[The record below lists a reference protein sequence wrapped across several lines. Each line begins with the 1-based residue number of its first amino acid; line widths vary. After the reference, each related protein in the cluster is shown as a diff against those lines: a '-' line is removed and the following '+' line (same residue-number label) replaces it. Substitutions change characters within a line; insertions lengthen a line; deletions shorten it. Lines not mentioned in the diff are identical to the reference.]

1 MDFEVY
7 CDESRPDLFAS
18 QREGIGR
25 FMVIGSLWIKATDRA
40 VFKEELNAIRNRH
53 TTFGEMKWRSVA
65 PARQAFYLEVIDW
78 FVAKKLDCRYRCIV
92 VDVPQVNLL
101 KFHEADQ
108 ELGFYKFYYQLLHHW
123 IFDFNRYEI
132 FVDHKRNRERDRLKV
147 LRRCLDRTNISSE
160 VARVQALDSR
170 DSQFIQLTDVLTGAV
185 SARFHGMPASPAR
198 KAVIDRLE
206 GRLNRKILPTSRDVA
221 KFNIFKIDLGG
232 GW

>member
-18 QREGIGR
+18 QHEGIGR
-25 FMVIGSLWIKATDRA
+25 FMVIGSVWIKAVDRPR
-40 VFKEELNAIRNRH
+40 FKEELKAIRARH
-53 TTFGEMKWRSVA
+53 ATFGEMKWRAVA
-65 PARQAFYLEVIDW
+65 PSRLPFYLDVVDW
-78 FVAKKLDCRYRCIV
+78 FVRQQLDCRFRCIV

-101 KFHEADQ
+101 KFHESDQ

-132 FVDHKRNRERDRLKV
+132 FVDHKRNRERDRLEV
-147 LRRCLDRTNISSE
+147 LRRCLDRTNISSQ

-170 DSQFIQLTDVLTGAV
+170 DSQFIQLADVLTGAV
-185 SARFHGMPASPAR
+185 SARFHGASASPAR

-206 GRLNRKILPTSRDVA
+206 RQLSRKLLPTARGVD